1 MPIALLPK
9 KGFGMPASVFLNN
22 IRAVQAEMNKAFET
36 LKATR
41 FFGPR
46 VKALKAMWQVDNINA
61 VWAFIVLGQWA
72 EGFPVRL

>member
-1 MPIALLPK
+1 
-9 KGFGMPASVFLNN
+9 MPASVFLNN
-22 IRAVQAEMNKAFET
+22 IRGVQAEMNKAFET

-72 EGFPVRL
+72 ESFPARL